1 MGGAVQLQVACMMGG
16 IAAVCIASVVLGFIG
31 TLWACGTADAG
42 LAAAWFDASWRC
54 ISVLQL
60 TQLLLQVF
68 EKGNFAGLEEMKRN
82 PRLYDRIAPMGVTD
96 IIMAVSYSHA
106 ARPPLAVPITSF
118 DGIQDPTIAPG
129 NVGQWAGYTSA
140 AFKNVPIM
148 GDHYFV
154 ASQHRQVCLGHTPCR
169 CRIYSCQ
176 NGGLRCCLDTMWELQ
191 LPIL

>member
-1 MGGAVQLQVACMMGG
+1 M
-16 IAAVCIASVVLGFIG
+16 LGFS

-42 LAAAWFDASWRC
+42 LAAATSEAWWRC
-54 ISVLQL
+54 KSVQQL

-68 EKGNFAGLEEMKRN
+68 EKGNFAGLEEMKCN
-82 PRLYDRIAPMGVTD
+82 PRLFDRIAPMGVTD

-106 ARPPLAVPITSF
+106 ARPPLAVPITAF

-129 NVGQWAGYTSA
+129 NVGQWAGHTCA

-154 ASQHRQVCLGHTPCR
+154 ASQHRQVCPLNWPVAMQM
-169 CRIYSCQ
+169 SWQ
-176 NGGLRCCLDTMWELQ
+176 A
-191 LPIL
+191 LPETCDGSAAQQAHGYTVVMVCMRQASTLVA